1 MAAKPFRE
9 RNTRVFRPPVVP
21 LDDDS
26 VSKRATPG
34 RKLIMGER
42 PTVAI
47 APLRGHEQRMLMR
60 PARAADADAIWA
72 IIAPTIRAGET
83 YALDRD
89 LNKSAAL
96 DYWMGSDRKTFV
108 AEEDGAILG
117 TYYLRPNQH
126 GGGRHVCNCGYMI
139 GLEAAGRGIARQ
151 MYEHSA
157 AHAQSG
163 KLQRHAVQFRRERQ
177 RVRAVRLWQSLGFEI
192 VGRLPGSFSPSW
204 SGGLSTRW

>member
-1 MAAKPFRE
+1 
-9 RNTRVFRPPVVP
+9 
-21 LDDDS
+21 
-26 VSKRATPG
+26 
-34 RKLIMGER
+34 MGER

-47 APLRGHEQRMLMR
+47 APLRGHEQRMLIR

-96 DYWMGSDRKTFV
+96 DYWTGSDRKTFV

-126 GGGRHVCNCGYMI
+126 GGGRHVCNCGYMT

-157 AHAQSG
+157 AHARSEG
-163 KLQRHAVQFRRERQ
+163 YSAMQFNFVVSVNE
-177 RVRAVRLWQSLGFEI
+177 RAVRLWQSFGFEI
-192 VGRLPGSFSPSW
+192 VGRLPGAFLHPER
-204 SGGLSTRW
+204 GFVDALVMFKTL